1 MKRFIILS
9 LTACLLL
16 VANKA
21 WACAGGDYGHYGEVF
36 NIYSHTYT
44 YDNSE
49 RLMQY
54 WINYTGDRTPLSG
67 KWKEERYY
75 PLGYFFEKD
84 CARLFAAAKKK
95 HDEEML
101 LYLRQTIKYNKIC
114 DDMQNRWDYPSA
126 EELAQ
131 RRKTLL
137 GIQRAAK
144 AYGGERLKAQ
154 FSLL

>member
-75 PLGYFFEKD
+75 
-84 CARLFAAAKKK
+84 R
-95 HDEEML
+95 
-101 LYLRQTIKYNKIC
+101 
-114 DDMQNRWDYPSA
+114 
-126 EELAQ
+126 
-131 RRKTLL
+131 
-137 GIQRAAK
+137 
-144 AYGGERLKAQ
+144 ERLCPIVCRGKEETRRRNAALPAPDHQ
-154 FSLL
+154 IQ

>member
-21 WACAGGDYGHYGEVF
+21 WACAGGDYGHYAEVF

-101 LYLRQTIKYNKIC
+101 LYLRQTIKYNTIC
-114 DDMQNRWDYPSA
+114 KTDGIIPAPKSWLNVAKRCLACSA
-126 EELAQ
+126 LQ
-131 RRKTLL
+131 RPTMVN
-137 GIQRAAK
+137 A
-144 AYGGERLKAQ
+144 
-154 FSLL
+154 

>member
-67 KWKEERYY
+67 K
-75 PLGYFFEKD
+75 
-84 CARLFAAAKKK
+84 
-95 HDEEML
+95 
-101 LYLRQTIKYNKIC
+101 
-114 DDMQNRWDYPSA
+114 
-126 EELAQ
+126 
-131 RRKTLL
+131 
-137 GIQRAAK
+137 
-144 AYGGERLKAQ
+144 
-154 FSLL
+154 